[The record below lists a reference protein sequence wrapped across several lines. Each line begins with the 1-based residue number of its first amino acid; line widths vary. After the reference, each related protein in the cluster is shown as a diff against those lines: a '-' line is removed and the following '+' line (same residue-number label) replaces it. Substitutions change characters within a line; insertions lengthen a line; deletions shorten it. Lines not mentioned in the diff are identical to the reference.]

1 MCSRCVKVSTWPII
15 LGLWSAAFDM
25 MSGHSLNH
33 TLSFFFRFVVA
44 NSWIPFSEAA
54 WVDLFFLDLQNLTDY
69 DWLYNIVHDSYRHSR
84 WKSLAPP
91 WMTYD
96 ICHVFTIDKY
106 IIYCLVIYPFH
117 KEWDIHYFGIPQL
130 DVFAGRAKLRLPTPP
145 FFQAALRGEKYHEA
159 LDAAERA
166 IALTGGRTHWVS
178 TTGNRREVVGCIVKG
193 QFFFATN

>member
-1 MCSRCVKVSTWPII
+1 M
-15 LGLWSAAFDM
+15 
-25 MSGHSLNH
+25 
-33 TLSFFFRFVVA
+33 
-44 NSWIPFSEAA
+44 PFSEAA

-106 IIYCLVIYPFH
+106 LIYCLVIYPFH
-117 KEWDIHYFGIPQL
+117 KEWGYSLLHYLNLMYLP
-130 DVFAGRAKLRLPTPP
+130 GRAWCGCQLLR

-178 TTGNRREVVGCIVKG
+178 TTGNRREVVGCSEGPV
-193 QFFFATN
+193 FFCYQLGSTSKVNLKKWNVFF